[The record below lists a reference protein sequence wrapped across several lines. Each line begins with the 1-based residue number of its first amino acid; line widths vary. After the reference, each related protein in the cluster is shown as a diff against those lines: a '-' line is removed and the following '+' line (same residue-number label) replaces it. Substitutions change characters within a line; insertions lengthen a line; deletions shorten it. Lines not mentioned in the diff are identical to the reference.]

1 MSAWG
6 DFEKLAAERMA
17 AYFGV
22 PALSPLPLD
31 GFPKRFDLVSADRL
45 IVGDAKYLALV
56 GRERTPPAK
65 LMEITGHVWLL
76 ERTPAQ
82 HRFLVFGNQVEVPR
96 LWLRKYGDI
105 PTPVAFYFLGPD
117 GLISDLRAE
126 R

>member
-1 MSAWG
+1 MG
-6 DFEKLAAERMA
+6 

-22 PALSPLPLD
+22 PALGPLPLD
-31 GFPKRFDLVSADRL
+31 GFPKRFDLVSGDRT

-76 ERTPAQ
+76 ERVPAQ

-96 LWLRKYGDI
+96 LWLRKYGGI
-105 PTPVAFYFLGPD
+105 PTPVEFYFLGAD
-117 GLISDLRAE
+117 GQVLDLRDE
-126 R
+126 RHR